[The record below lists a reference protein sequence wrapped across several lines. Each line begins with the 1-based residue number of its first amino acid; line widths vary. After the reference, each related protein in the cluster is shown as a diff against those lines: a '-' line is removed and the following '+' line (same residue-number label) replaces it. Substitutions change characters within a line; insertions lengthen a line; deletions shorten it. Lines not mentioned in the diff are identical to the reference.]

1 MIIQPHPIPRNALAR
16 HNTIDNTI
24 DNTIARRNS
33 QQVQ

>member
-24 DNTIARRNS
+24 ARRNS